1 MKRTLVLCALT
12 MLANPLLRADET
24 LQQALAALREVGPEG
39 KGNEAASTAWPKV
52 AAAKADSL
60 TAILQSMK
68 GANLLA
74 KNWIQSAVLSIAERI
89 QAGTESFPKAE
100 ILKFI
105 NQLEN
110 DPQARAVTYEI
121 LAKSD
126 AKEAEALL
134 PKLLEDPS
142 PKLRRLAVEDIVS
155 QAKKVAADKP
165 AAEALYSKAMVA
177 ARDEDQVKAIADEL
191 KGLGKEPD
199 LIKHFGFF
207 TKYRIIGPFLNV
219 KREGFEDVFPPEKE
233 LNFDAKYPGKE
244 GEVSWKETTVT
255 DRLGVLDFN
264 KELKKL
270 KEVTSYA
277 VTEYDSPIEGPAEI
291 RIGTNNAFKVWL
303 NGAFVFGRDE
313 YHRGFRI
320 DQYKLE
326 VNLKKG
332 KNTILLKC
340 CQNEE
345 LQTWTEEWHFQMRV
359 CDATGTPLT
368 K

>member
-1 MKRTLVLCALT
+1 MKRTLLLCART

-24 LQQALAALREVGPEG
+24 LQQALGALREVGPEG
-39 KGNEAASTAWPKV
+39 KGNEAASAAWPKV

-60 TAILQSMK
+60 TAILHSMK

-89 QAGTESFPKAE
+89 QAGTESFPKEE
-100 ILKFI
+100 IS
-105 NQLEN
+105 QLEN
-110 DPQARAVTYEI
+110 DPQARAVAYEI

-126 AKEAEALL
+126 AKEAQVLL

-142 PKLRRLAVEDIVS
+142 PKLRRLAVEDVVS

-207 TKYRIIGPFLNV
+207 TNYRIIGPFLNV
-219 KREGFEDVFPPEKE
+219 KREGFETVFPPEKE